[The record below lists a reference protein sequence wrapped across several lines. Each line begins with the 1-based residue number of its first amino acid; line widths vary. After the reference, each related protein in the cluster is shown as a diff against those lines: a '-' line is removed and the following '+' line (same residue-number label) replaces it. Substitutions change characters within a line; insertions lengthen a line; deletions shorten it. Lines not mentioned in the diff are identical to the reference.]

1 MTASDATARGPGGQ
15 NAGPT
20 GAATAYARTRDGA
33 LTLDYALSRFSPS
46 RPPHLD
52 AVSTRYLRRQFELE
66 LACPRHNRV
75 WVTDQDRGYVAGW
88 VVKEEGGQSTV
99 ALQTGDE
106 VRFPFQSVDLR
117 HLGRQCGQGA

>member
-1 MTASDATARGPGGQ
+1 MP
-15 NAGPT
+15 
-20 GAATAYARTRDGA
+20 
-33 LTLDYALSRFSPS
+33 
-46 RPPHLD
+46 
-52 AVSTRYLRRQFELE
+52 VSTRYLRRQLDLE

-75 WVTDQDRGYVAGW
+75 WVPDQDRGYVAGW

-117 HLGRQCGQGA
+117 HLGRQCRQGAWRNLVEGESRELTG